1 MYLRCISGE
10 SLQLLVESSMFV
22 ARCLSGPV
30 WRKLVLGL
38 NRFKS
43 LVVSM
48 LNLLVSDSVL
58 TFTEAN
64 KELKKNV

>member
-1 MYLRCISGE
+1 
-10 SLQLLVESSMFV
+10 MFV
-22 ARCLSGPV
+22 ARCLGDSGPV